1 MIIKRGHAFNSP
13 VFYRVLGA
21 GPDDIELR
29 EKARGFTAMSRI
41 PVQLDLTDGPVLMV
55 LQENICTV
63 LSLKCCE
70 KNSVKGDYEDDY
82 MHR

>member
-1 MIIKRGHAFNSP
+1 MIIKRGHEFNSP
-13 VFYRVLGA
+13 VFSRILGA

-41 PVQLDLTDGPVLMV
+41 PLDSPCGPVLIV

-70 KNSVKGDYEDDY
+70 EKSVIGDYEDDY
-82 MHR
+82 MYR

>member
-13 VFYRVLGA
+13 VFSRILGA

-29 EKARGFTAMSRI
+29 EKARRFTAMSRI
-41 PVQLDLTDGPVLMV
+41 PLDLPEVPVLMV